1 MDFKEYEG
9 FKPID
14 STVVGK
20 MNFTEADKQVAA
32 ENAIKLPNKGLIV
45 EIEAI
50 HESVTSNFT
59 RYTKESMKQGL
70 PSWTAPYAKPVI
82 LHHNEKDGKVI
93 GRVLSAE
100 YRENG
105 EAGLPCVVIQA
116 VIYDED
122 AIEQVL
128 DGRLLTTSIGVRVN
142 DVRCSICDHHIISEK
157 DGCPHHARGTF
168 YNGQLCTWDMNDMY
182 VKEIS
187 YVVVPSDKF
196 SKNTRILE
204 NNSVKSV
211 TFSESANFNNLEGG
225 SNMVQKTSEDLG
237 NQQPTTSTPAPATSV
252 EPQTSVSFT
261 ESEQYKADQQ
271 TIMELKESANNE
283 TQLRQRAEQQVV
295 SKETELR
302 SVLLD
307 SLNGISIA
315 NGKGEL
321 NRSKFENRT
330 IESLKDRLAD
340 ELEELTMN
348 GIQKEE
354 PAEHEPETTS
364 ENPAG
369 ENVQTLEP
377 VQRGVYAESA
387 NDNSKE
393 DPATKTT
400 QEEPVNTSGI
410 AVKESAANISKA
422 ENPTIAVEST
432 KTTGIKIMSNMELEE
447 AAANIFSNVASQHI
461 KY

>member
-1 MDFKEYEG
+1 
-9 FKPID
+9 
-14 STVVGK
+14 
-20 MNFTEADKQVAA
+20 
-32 ENAIKLPNKGLIV
+32 
-45 EIEAI
+45 
-50 HESVTSNFT
+50 
-59 RYTKESMKQGL
+59 
-70 PSWTAPYAKPVI
+70 
-82 LHHNEKDGKVI
+82 
-93 GRVLSAE
+93 
-100 YRENG
+100 
-105 EAGLPCVVIQA
+105 
-116 VIYDED
+116 
-122 AIEQVL
+122 
-128 DGRLLTTSIGVRVN
+128 
-142 DVRCSICDHHIISEK
+142 
-157 DGCPHHARGTF
+157 
-168 YNGQLCTWDMNDMY
+168 
-182 VKEIS
+182 
-187 YVVVPSDKF
+187 
-196 SKNTRILE
+196 
-204 NNSVKSV
+204 
-211 TFSESANFNNLEGG
+211 
-225 SNMVQKTSEDLG
+225 MVQKTSEDLG